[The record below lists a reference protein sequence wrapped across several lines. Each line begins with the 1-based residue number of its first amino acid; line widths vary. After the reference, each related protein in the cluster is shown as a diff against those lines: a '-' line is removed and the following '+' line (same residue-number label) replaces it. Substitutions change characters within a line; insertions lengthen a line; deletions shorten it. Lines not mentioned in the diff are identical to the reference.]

1 MKYLALLLVIISG
14 LERIISKTIPLSDPS
29 KTGATPRFTTDQ
41 RGRPVL
47 SWVEKEGEKN
57 QFFFSVS
64 NDNGKTFGDKVAIG
78 APSNCSVHA
87 EGMPRIAFKSDGTI
101 YATFELKKPTKEA
114 ARASDLMYITSN
126 DNGQTWSSPKA
137 LHRDTTPGKGHSF
150 SDVARLPNG
159 ELGFVWLDDK
169 LGKYE
174 GRSVKFVQT
183 LPNGG
188 FSEEVVVDSNA
199 CQCCRTVVFVDHSGH
214 IHLTY
219 RDLNADGTRDMSH
232 CVSNDG
238 GHTFSIP
245 KLVHSDLWKI
255 NACPHTGPSMTQV
268 EKDLFVSWFSGT
280 SANHEAGIRIA
291 KLGQEKLY
299 SSELSVR
306 AKHPQSAA
314 YQGSLAV
321 VWDESMEKN
330 DRYFSKIAL
339 RFIHKNGA
347 EKTTY
352 LTTDFDN
359 ASYPVLLSTSQGLLV
374 AYELQKPN
382 QEPIIVVSKIDPAL

>member
-1 MKYLALLLVIISG
+1 MKYLALLLVMVSG
-14 LERIISKTIPLSDPS
+14 LERTIPKTIPLSDAK
-29 KTGATPRFTTDQ
+29 KTGTTPRFTTDH

-47 SWVEKEGEKN
+47 SWVEKEGEKS
-57 QFFFSVS
+57 QFFFAVS
-64 NDNGKTFGDKVAIG
+64 TDNGKTFGDKVTIG

-101 YATFELKKPTKEA
+101 FATFELKKPTKEA
-114 ARASDLMYITSN
+114 ARASDLMYVSSN
-126 DNGQTWSSPKA
+126 DNGQTWSAPKA
-137 LHRDTTPGKGHSF
+137 IHRDTTPGKGHSF
-150 SDVARLPNG
+150 SDVTRLPNG

-183 LPNGG
+183 LPKGG
-188 FSEEVVVDSNA
+188 FSEEVIVDSNA
-199 CQCCRTVVFVDHSGH
+199 CQCCRTVVFVDHLGQ

-219 RDLNADGTRDMSH
+219 RDLNTDGTRDMTHS
-232 CVSNDG
+232 VSNDG
-238 GHTFSIP
+238 GRTFSTP

-255 NACPHTGPSMTQV
+255 NACPHTGPSMAQV
-268 EKDLFVSWFSGT
+268 GKDLFVSWFSGT

-299 SSELSVR
+299 SSELSIR

-321 VWDESMEKN
+321 VWDESVEKN
-330 DRYFSKIAL
+330 EQYFSKIAL
-339 RFIHKNGA
+339 RFIQKNGT

-352 LTTDFDN
+352 LSTDFDN
-359 ASYPVLLSTSQGLLV
+359 ASYPVLLPTTQGLLV

-382 QEPIIVVSKIDPAL
+382 QEPVIVVTNINTAL